1 MVLQIREL
9 PSLDLVDG
17 DSIIE
22 IEISALEAAEFEH
35 VCAATEPT
43 AKIRA
48 DGANVSAFR
57 ATDGEIDIRQSDPRD
72 VE

>member
-9 PSLDLVDG
+9 PCLDLVDG
-17 DSIIE
+17 DGVIE

-35 VCAATEPT
+35 MCAAAEPT
-43 AKIRA
+43 SEIRA
-48 DGANVSAFR
+48 DGTNVSAFR
-57 ATDGEIDIRQSDPRD
+57 AMDGEIDVRQGDACD